1 MMKKLMLGAAISAL
15 MLSGAMAQSTPAP
28 SSPPAASPPPAAA
41 PAPAPDKSAKPE
53 AKPDKSAAKPDE
65 ANKSAA
71 ADEKGK
77 LKFVDSQSP
86 EQFLASKFKGTD
98 VIGDDNKKIG
108 DVSDILFDKDGKI
121 QAYVISVGGFLGV
134 GAKEIALAPS
144 SFDVTPGENGK
155 APQLKLSTNEKELKS
170 AQNFKAYEP
179 PRPAS
184 TTGSGGMGG
193 GGGLGG
199 RGGGGGGMGR

>member
-15 MLSGAMAQSTPAP
+15 MLSGAMAQTPAP
-28 SSPPAASPPPAAA
+28 SSPPAASPPPATQMA
-41 PAPAPDKSAKPE
+41 PAKPEAAKPE
-53 AKPDKSAAKPDE
+53 AKPDKSAAKPED
-65 ANKSAA
+65 KSADKTAA

-77 LKFVDSQSP
+77 LKFVDSQQP
-86 EQFLASKFKGTD
+86 EQLLASKFKGTN

-134 GAKEIALAPS
+134 GAKEVALAPS
-144 SFDVTPGENGK
+144 SFELMPDEKGGSPK
-155 APQLKLSTNEKELKS
+155 LKLSSNKDQLKQ

-179 PRPAS
+179 PRSSS
-184 TTGSGGMGG
+184 TTTGAGGMGG
-193 GGGLGG
+193 GGSRGGGLGG
-199 RGGGGGGMGR
+199 R

>member
-1 MMKKLMLGAAISAL
+1 MLGAAISAL
-15 MLSGAMAQSTPAP
+15 MLSGAMAQSTPPAP

-65 ANKSAA
+65 ANKTAA

-121 QAYVISVGGFLGV
+121 QAYVVSVGGFLGV

-184 TTGSGGMGG
+184 TTGAGGTGG